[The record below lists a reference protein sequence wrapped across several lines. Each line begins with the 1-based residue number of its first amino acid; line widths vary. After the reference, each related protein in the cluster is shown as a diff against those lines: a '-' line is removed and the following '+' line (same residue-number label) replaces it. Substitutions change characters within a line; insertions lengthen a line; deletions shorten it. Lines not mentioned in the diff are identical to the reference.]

1 MFDTKLN
8 YESRFFAAGQELSGI
23 ESISIG
29 YSQQS
34 IVIKPLGSS
43 QGVTSVN
50 GESQKNLSISRNL
63 IYVDPLLSYTGNAV
77 LDASINY
84 ENDSYG
90 FKSGYMNSYM
100 VNCAIGAIPKV
111 TANFTVYDDLV
122 RSANSSGI
130 LVHPPI
136 YIPNQGSIS
145 IQCDDSSSNR
155 VVGFDYSIKKS
166 FRPLYTIGSNLPS
179 IVESIY
185 PIEYTASVQIEV
197 DDAFLESSNNF
208 LISRQNKIVSIS
220 IKGRNGNVLQ
230 NLSIPNA
237 SLIGEQLSASSDGV
251 LKLTLNYIG
260 HS

>member
-8 YESRFFAAGQELSGI
+8 YESRFFADGQELSGI
-23 ESISIG
+23 ESITIG
-29 YSQQS
+29 YNQQPV
-34 IVIKPLGSS
+34 VIKPLGSS
-43 QGVTSVN
+43 QGVTSIN
-50 GESQKNLSISRNL
+50 GETQKNLSISRNL
-63 IYVDPLLSYTGNAV
+63 IYVDPLLSYTGNIA

-111 TANFTVYDDLV
+111 TANFTVYDHLI
-122 RSANSSGI
+122 RSANSSGS
-130 LVHPPI
+130 LAHPAI

-145 IQCDDSSSNR
+145 IECDDSSSNR
-155 VVGFDYSIKKS
+155 VVGFDYSIKNLFK
-166 FRPLYTIGSNLPS
+166 PLYSIGSNLPS
-179 IVESIY
+179 RIEAIY

-197 DDAFLESSNNF
+197 DDAFLENSNNF
-208 LISRQNKIVSIS
+208 LISRENKTINIS

-237 SLIGEQLSASSDGV
+237 SLIGEQLSASSDGI